1 MKVIDSIP
9 KLGKVNHQMT
19 FDINEIL
26 KTALWED
33 YEIIYEQD
41 HSECKQLSE
50 NDFTDNVKKKQKLHN
65 LYL

>member
-1 MKVIDSIP
+1 MI
-9 KLGKVNHQMT
+9 

-50 NDFTDNVKKKQKLHN
+50 NDFTDNVKKKAKATQFISLD
-65 LYL
+65 YC